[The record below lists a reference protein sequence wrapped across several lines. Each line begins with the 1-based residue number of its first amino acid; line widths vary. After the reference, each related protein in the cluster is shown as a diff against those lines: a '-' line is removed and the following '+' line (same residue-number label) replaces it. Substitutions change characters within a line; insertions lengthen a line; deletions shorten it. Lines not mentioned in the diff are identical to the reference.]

1 MGAFRRAALIAGA
14 YIVLASVWIIG
25 SGAVVSQLAGSA
37 DELERLERFK
47 GLFFV
52 GGTGALLFLAS
63 YFVMRKL
70 THDLEKAA
78 KARETM
84 LQLERH
90 SLAGLFVSSIAHDAN
105 NVAAVVK
112 ASLFELERVQGLA
125 PDAREAIAD
134 AEDALNKL
142 GILFK
147 DLKELGR
154 GEAAKAPVE
163 LDLVKAVEHAA
174 GLLHGHSLVKHCQVR
189 VVADAPVR
197 LPLFAVLIDQLLINL
212 IINAADATQGRGH
225 IELRVRSEGAAALL
239 EVHDDGPGVPP
250 EMESKLFKAFSTS
263 KTHGT
268 GLGLLSVKECAAR
281 HHGTVSY
288 SRSPLGGACF
298 TVRFPNEAPL
308 PAKRGEFG

>member
-1 MGAFRRAALIAGA
+1 MGVALQRAALIAGA
-14 YIVLASVWIIG
+14 YIALASAWIIG
-25 SGAVVSQLAGSA
+25 SGAAVSQLADTA
-37 DELERLERFK
+37 AELERLERYK

-63 YFVMRKL
+63 YFVLRKL
-70 THDLEKAA
+70 TLDLERAA

-105 NVAAVVK
+105 NVATVVK
-112 ASLFELERVQGLA
+112 ASLFELGKVKGLDA
-125 PDAREAIAD
+125 DAREALTD

-142 GILFK
+142 AILFK

-154 GEAAKAPVE
+154 GETTKAPAE
-163 LDLVKAVEHAA
+163 TDLVDAVQHAA

-197 LPLFAVLIDQLLINL
+197 LPLYPVLLDQLLINL

-225 IELRVRSEGAAALL
+225 IELRVRADGADALL

-250 EMESKLFKAFSTS
+250 EMEARLFKAFSTS
-263 KTHGT
+263 KVHGT
-268 GLGLLSVKECAAR
+268 GLGLLSVKERASR
-281 HHGTVSY
+281 HSGTVTY
-288 SRSPLGGACF
+288 ARSPLGGACF
-298 TVRFPNEAPL
+298 SVRLPL
-308 PAKRGEFG
+308 SGPAR